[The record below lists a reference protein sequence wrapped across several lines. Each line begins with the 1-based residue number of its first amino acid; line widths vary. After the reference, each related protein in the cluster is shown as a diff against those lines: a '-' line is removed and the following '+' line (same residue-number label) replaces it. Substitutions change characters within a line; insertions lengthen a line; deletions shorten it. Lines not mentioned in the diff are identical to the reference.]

1 MAARA
6 RKRPVRKIGRQM
18 KKKLFVLF
26 MFIVAGMLG
35 LIGRLMY
42 IEYTSGD
49 AYTKKVLSLQSYDS
63 KTIPF
68 QRGNIVDSNG
78 TVLATSV
85 AVYNVVLDCSVM
97 TGKKEYIEPTIDA
110 LTQCF
115 SELDRAV
122 LEDYAKNSK
131 DKKYIVL
138 LKKQSYDTIQ
148 PFVQMQ
154 DAVDKKGNLKNPN
167 IKGVWFETEYQRNYP
182 FGTLASSVIGFTSSG
197 DVGTTGLEN
206 YYNDTLNGVNGR
218 EYGYLNA
225 DNDFQKTV
233 IPAENGDTIY
243 TTIDAN
249 IQSIVEDKIKLFS
262 DTYANNA

>member
-115 SELDRAV
+115 PELDRAV

-131 DKKYIVL
+131 DKKYVVL
-138 LKKQSYDTIQ
+138 LKKQS
-148 PFVQMQ
+148 
-154 DAVDKKGNLKNPN
+154 
-167 IKGVWFETEYQRNYP
+167 
-182 FGTLASSVIGFTSSG
+182 
-197 DVGTTGLEN
+197 
-206 YYNDTLNGVNGR
+206 
-218 EYGYLNA
+218 
-225 DNDFQKTV
+225 
-233 IPAENGDTIY
+233 
-243 TTIDAN
+243 
-249 IQSIVEDKIKLFS
+249 
-262 DTYANNA
+262 